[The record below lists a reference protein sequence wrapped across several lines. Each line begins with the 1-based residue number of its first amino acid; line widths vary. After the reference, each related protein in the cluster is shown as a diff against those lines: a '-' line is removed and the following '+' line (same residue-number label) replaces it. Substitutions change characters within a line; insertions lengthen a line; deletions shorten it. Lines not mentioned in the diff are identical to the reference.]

1 MTKLFVAFAF
11 LALNFYTYYFL
22 ASEAVVPP
30 RTSLEHF
37 PDELE
42 NGWSCFAPETMD
54 ESATRELGVTDYLL
68 CTFRNAESREVAN
81 VYVGYHASQVR
92 EDGGGERETSIHPP
106 AHCLPGSGWDIIR
119 FETVP
124 LDMPGL
130 PQENAWVKRLVIA
143 KGNARELVYYWYQSR
158 GRVISR
164 DWKKILYV
172 GWDRAV
178 RHRTDGSLVR
188 FSVPVSRGN
197 GEQAEA
203 TFRSLAP
210 LILARLPAYVPE

>member
-11 LALNFYTYYFL
+11 LALNFYIYHLL
-22 ASEAVVPP
+22 ASEAVIPP
-30 RTSLEHF
+30 RASFENF

-42 NGWSCFAPETMD
+42 NGWSCVAPETMD
-54 ESATRELGVTDYLL
+54 ARVEKELGVTDYLL
-68 CTFRNAESREVAN
+68 CTFRRAKSHALAN
-81 VYVGYHASQVR
+81 VYVGYHATQIR
-92 EDGGGERETSIHPP
+92 EEGGGSKETSIHPP

-119 FETVP
+119 SETVT

-130 PQENAWVKRLVIA
+130 PHENAQVKRLLVA
-143 KGNARELVYYWYQSR
+143 KGQERGLVYYWYQSR

-188 FSVPVSRGN
+188 FSIPMPRGN
-197 GEQAEA
+197 EKRAEA
-203 TFRSLAP
+203 IFRSLAP

>member
-11 LALNFYTYYFL
+11 LALNFYTYHLL
-22 ASEAVVPP
+22 ASEAVIPP
-30 RTSLEHF
+30 RTSFEHF

-42 NGWSCFAPETMD
+42 NGWSCVVPEIMD
-54 ESATRELGVTDYLL
+54 ERAEKELGVTDYLL
-68 CTFRNAESREVAN
+68 CTFRNAESLELAN

-92 EDGGGERETSIHPP
+92 EEGGGSRETSIHPP
-106 AHCLPGSGWDIIR
+106 AHCLPGSGWDIISS
-119 FETVP
+119 ETVP
-124 LDMPGL
+124 LDVPGL
-130 PQENAWVKRLVIA
+130 SHENARVKRLLIA
-143 KGNARELVYYWYQSR
+143 KGKERGLVYYWYHSR

-178 RHRTDGSLVR
+178 RRRTDGSLVR
-188 FSVPVSRGN
+188 FSIPVSPGQEER
-197 GEQAEA
+197 AEA

>member
-1 MTKLFVAFAF
+1 MTKLFVALAF
-11 LALNFYTYYFL
+11 LALNFYTYHFL
-22 ASEAVVPP
+22 ASEAVTPP

-37 PDELE
+37 PKELE
-42 NGWSCFAPETMD
+42 NGWSCPAPETMD
-54 ESATRELGVTDYLL
+54 ERAERELGVTDYLL
-68 CTFRNAESREVAN
+68 CTFRNAESRELAN
-81 VYVGYHASQVR
+81 VYVGYHVSQVR

-119 FETVP
+119 RETVP

-130 PQENAWVKRLVIA
+130 PQGDAQVKRLMIA
-143 KGNARELVYYWYQSR
+143 KGKARELVYYWYQSR

-172 GWDRAV
+172 GWDRAI

-188 FSVPVSRGN
+188 FSVPMSRGN
-197 GEQAEA
+197 GERAEA
-203 TFRSLAP
+203 TFQSLAP